1 MYCILCQAKLLK
13 NKEPHNSYV
22 LLHFSNCYFITV
34 PLMKIKPGTS
44 VYNYAYQWLFKIHFF
59 TTQTY
64 SSFWGDKTSYM
75 KSTKVQNPRRNTAVY
90 ILRTMP
96 MRVRGNWAR
105 LRTRVAPRVE
115 CARGRRQGGLVR
127 NYTHAHYL

>member
-44 VYNYAYQWLFKIHFF
+44 VYNYAKMPINGYLKF
-59 TTQTY
+59 TSLLLKLTQF
-64 SSFWGDKTSYM
+64 S
-75 KSTKVQNPRRNTAVY
+75 
-90 ILRTMP
+90 
-96 MRVRGNWAR
+96 
-105 LRTRVAPRVE
+105 VE
-115 CARGRRQGGLVR
+115 IKLA
-127 NYTHAHYL
+127 T